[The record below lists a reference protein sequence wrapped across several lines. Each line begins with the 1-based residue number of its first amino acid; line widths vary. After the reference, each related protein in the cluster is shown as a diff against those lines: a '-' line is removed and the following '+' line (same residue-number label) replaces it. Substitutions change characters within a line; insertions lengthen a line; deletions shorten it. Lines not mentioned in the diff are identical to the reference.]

1 MVTKLFAVMPQTS
14 PRESSAVST
23 ATPVAKRDAAWRKA
37 SGSARCIACPSR
49 RGPLGLRGRHLALDP
64 GLDALGRRDAVPL
77 PIRIVEI
84 LGELVGER
92 LVLAHRADQHAECF

>member
-1 MVTKLFAVMPQTS
+1 MVTKLLAVMPQTP

-37 SGSARCIACPSR
+37 SGSARCISCPSR
-49 RGPLGLRGRHLALDP
+49 RGAYWHCRRCLARDP

-77 PIRIVEI
+77 VVRIVEV

-92 LVLAHRADQHAECF
+92 LVLAHRADQLA